1 MSLRTKINGFT
12 AWVNL
17 RLTPYN
23 QLLNNVL
30 MDLLTGTHMKYLLE
44 SFTGSHLKGLENL
57 DGLTD
62 QQKQTRIDWVVEELK
77 KKNVIAEDVFVDTR
91 LFAMRSADHVFNLLW
106 RLISHDIWFVWE
118 RAEFLQVDDPD
129 ILTQVHFTWTPEPPP
144 KKKKSKSKQ
153 KKSLLS
159 GFGASITTDEKPEK
173 PDDKRR
179 GTQICWNFGAGERNP
194 VKPMNINVKSSA
206 EEELKQSSSLT
217 SSDPQGESAC
227 YMDKDYLAENQL
239 DTEAKEDIND
249 SQDNEIS
256 RVCNEVSE
264 RDMTRYSDDIK
275 FTYTQKDDTNIEKDD
290 LDTQT
295 DDNSDQSE
303 LDSKP
308 LVSIFMVPL
317 KDPDDSDEDMTTF
330 SGRYS
335 PWLLEELDSD
345 EDDTANDSVL
355 EILQERSNS
364 AAADNTGNVI
374 VDDDRPDKTKLD
386 LDTEIKARQNA
397 IAEEKE
403 CISMI
408 KVENN
413 TQFTKDEHL
422 TMEFKQ
428 VNKEESKN
436 SNPKETSPD
445 NHVENHKPSRMTKTK
460 SHRKGKRSSSR
471 GRRNSLKK
479 ITVMHLEENN
489 CQKETKSVT
498 FEDEEDLISNVNKNH
513 QETVVEEVNQ
523 AESDD
528 DEKWIKFP
536 NAEYMKGFKK
546 KQRNPD
552 DYPPPEDC
560 ILEMIN
566 YQLKVTRDGKGLFCY
581 SIDDFVDSRVLCA
594 LVNSFVPNTFT
605 ADLLL
610 NDRWTINLALK
621 TAEKMFYAETPF
633 AAEDLVEAE
642 PMAVCAYFAFF
653 LMVAY
658 RYRQTTAVVN
668 RVDFI
673 NMLIRECNH
682 ELEKFP
688 PIISNMQELQRRKD
702 IKQQL
707 DRHRQAIENLEKKYD
722 VDFCR
727 KWVQHVEHVQNELRR
742 EIRDKMRERFE
753 TVEVP
758 RNITINDFCLAAVIN
773 LSLSNGCGFYLST
786 AKENLSEGRRLVLR
800 RKENGEFIEDFTN
813 KSKTSIKDA
822 LHIHEIPGQVLE
834 VNPEDYPDFEFYFE
848 AQSRNK
854 QLKTGSFFLY
864 QVFPGN
870 TSTWQRLFI
879 KSARDC
885 EYETVEKMIGF
896 FREDSSFINCREP
909 KTGNTALHLA
919 CRMGHFDIVRL
930 LLENG
935 ANFDIKNNFRC
946 APINLAIESLQ
957 RKICHYLIEWGC
969 DVHSKNV
976 KGQTVLETIKNDDF
990 KRNLMELYDF
1000 YSDCVPKIMGGDMNL
1015 LDQVVADHASGAQEF
1030 CCLRSRVINGSTLL
1044 HTAAYYGHIPAIKEL
1059 LSLRVD
1065 INIRDYKGA
1074 TPLHRAKSP
1083 EIMELLLEAGAH
1095 VNAEDSES
1103 NTPLHVKCYGET
1115 GKPSDIECIQMLLN
1129 KNVSLNIR
1137 NSRGLMPIH
1146 CCVMQGRIDVMQLL
1160 MNHDKNNAIAT
1171 ALSKENDK
1179 KPPSLLHLALA
1190 NDFPDCAEW
1199 LLANGFQ
1206 FKEKEQDILMRRIL
1220 TEQIKL
1226 EKRAE
1231 AIKFLLDNGA
1241 EPSPKYPGGNS
1252 ALHYAASLSGTSDVL
1267 ELLVMYKAEIDA
1279 VNEDG
1284 CTPLFFA
1291 TQSNNKFAACVLI
1304 EQGANVRQKNTQ
1316 GLTAFDYIID
1326 FEDWIECGYFNEEVK
1341 ARLKAYNLKHA
1352 RDLIRAISK
1361 RVKPGPLP
1369 MIRHDLMS
1377 KSTFSMQA
1385 SHGTT
1390 HYRTGTSMSRHK
1402 MLPPVSGGATPKY
1415 LMF

>member
-173 PDDKRR
+173 PDD
-179 GTQICWNFGAGERNP
+179 
-194 VKPMNINVKSSA
+194 
-206 EEELKQSSSLT
+206 
-217 SSDPQGESAC
+217 
-227 YMDKDYLAENQL
+227 
-239 DTEAKEDIND
+239 
-249 SQDNEIS
+249 
-256 RVCNEVSE
+256 
-264 RDMTRYSDDIK
+264 
-275 FTYTQKDDTNIEKDD
+275 
-290 LDTQT
+290 
-295 DDNSDQSE
+295 
-303 LDSKP
+303 
-308 LVSIFMVPL
+308 
-317 KDPDDSDEDMTTF
+317 
-330 SGRYS
+330 
-335 PWLLEELDSD
+335 
-345 EDDTANDSVL
+345 
-355 EILQERSNS
+355 
-364 AAADNTGNVI
+364 
-374 VDDDRPDKTKLD
+374 
-386 LDTEIKARQNA
+386 
-397 IAEEKE
+397 
-403 CISMI
+403 
-408 KVENN
+408 
-413 TQFTKDEHL
+413 
-422 TMEFKQ
+422 
-428 VNKEESKN
+428 
-436 SNPKETSPD
+436 
-445 NHVENHKPSRMTKTK
+445 TK
-460 SHRKGKRSSSR
+460 SNRSFDIWS
-471 GRRNSLKK
+471 
-479 ITVMHLEENN
+479 
-489 CQKETKSVT
+489 
-498 FEDEEDLISNVNKNH
+498 DW
-513 QETVVEEVNQ
+513 
-523 AESDD
+523 DD

-566 YQLKVTRDGKGLFCY
+566 YQLKHHFDSTRHPSSVTRDGKGLFCY

>member
-44 SFTGSHLKGLENL
+44 SFTGSNLKGLENL

-62 QQKQTRIDWVVEELK
+62 QQKQTRVDWMVEELK

-91 LFAMRSADHVFNLLW
+91 LFAMRSADHVFSLLW

-144 KKKKSKSKQ
+144 RKKKAKSKQ

-159 GFGASITTDEKPEK
+159 GFGASMTASDDKHDKPE
-173 PDDKRR
+173 DD
-179 GTQICWNFGAGERNP
+179 Q
-194 VKPMNINVKSSA
+194 
-206 EEELKQSSSLT
+206 
-217 SSDPQGESAC
+217 
-227 YMDKDYLAENQL
+227 
-239 DTEAKEDIND
+239 
-249 SQDNEIS
+249 
-256 RVCNEVSE
+256 
-264 RDMTRYSDDIK
+264 SDDDNDIGVMELDIPLVSPMSN
-275 FTYTQKDDTNIEKDD
+275 DDEI
-290 LDTQT
+290 
-295 DDNSDQSE
+295 SE
-303 LDSKP
+303 LD
-308 LVSIFMVPL
+308 
-317 KDPDDSDEDMTTF
+317 DDDDDSN
-330 SGRYS
+330 YS
-335 PWLLEELDSD
+335 YE
-345 EDDTANDSVL
+345 
-355 EILQERSNS
+355 
-364 AAADNTGNVI
+364 
-374 VDDDRPDKTKLD
+374 
-386 LDTEIKARQNA
+386 
-397 IAEEKE
+397 
-403 CISMI
+403 
-408 KVENN
+408 
-413 TQFTKDEHL
+413 
-422 TMEFKQ
+422 
-428 VNKEESKN
+428 
-436 SNPKETSPD
+436 
-445 NHVENHKPSRMTKTK
+445 
-460 SHRKGKRSSSR
+460 
-471 GRRNSLKK
+471 
-479 ITVMHLEENN
+479 
-489 CQKETKSVT
+489 
-498 FEDEEDLISNVNKNH
+498 
-513 QETVVEEVNQ
+513 
-523 AESDD
+523 DD

-536 NAEYMKGFKK
+536 NADYMKGFKK
-546 KQRNPD
+546 KQRKPE
-552 DYPPPEDC
+552 DYPAPEEC
-560 ILEMIN
+560 ILEMVN
-566 YQLKVTRDGKGLFCY
+566 YQLKITRDGKGLFCY

-642 PMAVCAYFAFF
+642 PMAVSAYFAFF

-682 ELEKFP
+682 DLEKFP

-707 DRHRQAIENLEKKYD
+707 DRHRQAIENLQKKYD

-753 TVEVP
+753 IVEVP

-773 LSLSNGCGFYLST
+773 LSLTNGCGFYLST
-786 AKENLSEGRRLVLR
+786 MRENLSEGRKLVLR
-800 RKENGEFIEDFTN
+800 RKETGEFIEDFTN
-813 KSKTSIKDA
+813 KSKMSIKDA
-822 LHIHEIPGQVLE
+822 LHISDVPGQVLE
-834 VNPEDYPDFEFYFE
+834 INPEDYPEFEFYFE

-854 QLKTGSFFLY
+854 QLKTGSYFLY

-879 KSARDC
+879 KSARDS
-885 EYETVEKMIGF
+885 EYETVEKMIAF

-919 CRMGHFDIVRL
+919 CRMGHFDVVRL

-990 KRNLMELYDF
+990 KRFLMVLYDY
-1000 YSDCVPKIMGGDMNL
+1000 YSECVPKIMGGDMQL
-1015 LDQVVADHASGAQEF
+1015 LDQVIADHASGAKEF

-1065 INIRDYKGA
+1065 VNIRDYKGA
-1074 TPLHRAKSP
+1074 TPLHRAKNP
-1083 EIMELLLEAGAH
+1083 EIMEILLEAGAH

-1129 KNVSLNIR
+1129 KNVSLTIR

-1146 CCVMQGRIDVMQLL
+1146 CCVMQGRIDVMQMLI
-1160 MNHDKNNAIAT
+1160 NHDKTNAMAA
-1171 ALSKENDK
+1171 ALSKESDK
-1179 KPPSLLHLALA
+1179 KPPSLMHLSLA
-1190 NDFPDCAEW
+1190 NDFPECAEW
-1199 LLANGFQ
+1199 LLANGFE

-1267 ELLVMYKAEIDA
+1267 ELLVAYRAEIDA
-1279 VNEDG
+1279 INEDG
-1284 CTPLFFA
+1284 CSPLFFA

-1316 GLTAFDYIID
+1316 GLTAFDYIVD
-1326 FEDWIECGYFNEEVK
+1326 FEDWIECGYFNEEIK

-1361 RVKPGPLP
+1361 RVKPGTLP
-1369 MIRHDLMS
+1369 MMRHDMS
-1377 KSTFSMQA
+1377 KSAFSIQTPHRPA
-1385 SHGTT
+1385 Q
-1390 HYRTGTSMSRHK
+1390 YRSGTSMSRHK
-1402 MLPPVSGGATPKY
+1402 MLPPVNTGGAPKY